1 MVQGVVVTV
10 SSACWGLKKRL
21 FASRRDSNSW
31 MGYYMAKSTSN
42 SSLNSGT
49 VNSDKQERL
58 AKALRAN
65 LLKRKSQSRSRSELG
80 KDSHKEKQDG

>member
-1 MVQGVVVTV
+1 
-10 SSACWGLKKRL
+10 
-21 FASRRDSNSW
+21 
-31 MGYYMAKSTSN
+31 MGHFMAKSTSKSTSN
-42 SSLNSGT
+42 FSSSSSLNSGT

-80 KDSHKEKQDG
+80 KDSHEEKQDG

>member
-1 MVQGVVVTV
+1 
-10 SSACWGLKKRL
+10 
-21 FASRRDSNSW
+21 
-31 MGYYMAKSTSN
+31 MGYYMAKPTSN
-42 SSLNSGT
+42 TSLNSGT
-49 VNSDKQERL
+49 LNSDKQERL

>member
-1 MVQGVVVTV
+1 
-10 SSACWGLKKRL
+10 
-21 FASRRDSNSW
+21 

-80 KDSHKEKQDG
+80 EDSQKEKQDG